1 MSFVHGAEH
10 AASAAMIGCRQ
21 PNHSFISISP
31 TPCHAFSHS
40 RTVLE
45 PPLHVRQWETVR
57 NTKSTTPR
65 VPCCQSQASG
75 SMHTLCTE
83 RGELLALVP
92 VSGIQD
98 NAVKVLSS
106 PCSFI
111 LITHIC
117 TNFIH
122 VQGIVP
128 MPVTGYRIHI
138 HIISVSVTRQQPHTS
153 KPVRLFL
160 TAMFPSIGRL
170 FLLLLPACSLRLW
183 PGRRKQVLRRD
194 IRSLGPRRDARSGR
208 ERTIK
213 RARRRPLLATHAPTA
228 GRLAILCR
236 CRSIVSRFGSVK
248 TALFVARRARF
259 HLNLAQKSCRPFS
272 GCTAC

>member
-170 FLLLLPACSLRLW
+170 FLLLLPACSVATAR
-183 PGRRKQVLRRD
+183 PGRSDSGLGGGNKSCVVTFAVLGLDVMR
-194 IRSLGPRRDARSGR
+194 GPGESERLNAPEEGR
-208 ERTIK
+208 CSPPM
-213 RARRRPLLATHAPTA
+213 RP
-228 GRLAILCR
+228 RLAD
-236 CRSIVSRFGSVK
+236 S
-248 TALFVARRARF
+248 
-259 HLNLAQKSCRPFS
+259 PFCADV
-272 GCTAC
+272 GV